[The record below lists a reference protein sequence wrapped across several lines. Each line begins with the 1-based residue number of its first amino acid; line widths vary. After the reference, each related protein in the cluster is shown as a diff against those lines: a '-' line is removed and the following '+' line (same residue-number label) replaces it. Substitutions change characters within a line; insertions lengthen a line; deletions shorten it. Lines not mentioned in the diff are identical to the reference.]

1 MNQSTA
7 HTPRGDRLI
16 DREIKRSSNRKNM
29 KANAT
34 TSSVKFSAEPEPEA
48 EAEVSPSSPSISALE
63 AFSVHLISGLGLGL
77 ALLLANNVYSV
88 NLVSHPSLTLLL
100 ISVIECPIVI
110 LLYSRHRKNRE
121 ECSYLKAVGRGLVGL
136 PVGALVNSLGAIA
149 LGAPV
154 GTQYFL
160 TTIYWSLMMS
170 LFTIVPA
177 VSVFGSS
184 WKDWQRIFA
193 QTNCRPIGSL
203 DFMICLPAHGAII
216 GAWLGAWP
224 MPLDWERPWQE
235 WPICVSYGAMAGYLV
250 AIVVSFSLILVRA
263 SFQHDKRD

>member
-1 MNQSTA
+1 MSCIYTESFFSLNFS
-7 HTPRGDRLI
+7 L
-16 DREIKRSSNRKNM
+16 
-29 KANAT
+29 T
-34 TSSVKFSAEPEPEA
+34 TSLSQ
-48 EAEVSPSSPSISALE
+48 
-63 AFSVHLISGLGLGL
+63 
-77 ALLLANNVYSV
+77 
-88 NLVSHPSLTLLL
+88 
-100 ISVIECPIVI
+100 
-110 LLYSRHRKNRE
+110 
-121 ECSYLKAVGRGLVGL
+121 YLKAVGRGLVGL